1 MPRDFLY
8 QEATSADVPAMARCR
23 AADPEAGP
31 ADERMARYLD
41 GDHHPQGALAPRT
54 AFVALGSG
62 EVVAYIAG
70 HATTRH
76 LRSDP
81 VVSDPTVSGPNAVKE
96 YECEGEVQYL
106 YVSPTVRRRGVA
118 SELLRRLAGWFE
130 QRGIRRVCVNV
141 DVESPAATPF
151 YVAARGRPLNRHWYV
166 WDDIRSVS
174 TADGGGRTVVRS
186 R

>member
-31 ADERMARYLD
+31 ADARMARYLD

-54 AFVALGSG
+54 AFIALRSG

-76 LRSDP
+76 LGSDP
-81 VVSDPTVSGPNAVKE
+81 MMSDPTVSDPTAVKGCA
-96 YECEGEVQYL
+96 CEGEVQNL
-106 YVSPTVRRRGVA
+106 YVAPAVRRRGVA
-118 SELLRRLAGWFE
+118 GELLRLLARWFE
-130 QRGIRRVCVNV
+130 QCGIRRVCVNV
-141 DVESPAATPF
+141 NVDSPAATPF
-151 YVAARGRPLNRHWYV
+151 YAAAGAWPVNRYWYV
-166 WDDIRSVS
+166 WDDIRMVS
-174 TADGGGRTVVRS
+174 SAGQHDEDKR
-186 R
+186 